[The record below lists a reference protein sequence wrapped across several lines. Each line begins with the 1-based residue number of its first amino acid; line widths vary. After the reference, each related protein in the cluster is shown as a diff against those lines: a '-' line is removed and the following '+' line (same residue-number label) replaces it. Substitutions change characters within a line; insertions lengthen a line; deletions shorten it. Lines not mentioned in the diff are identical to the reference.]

1 MAMAVLSA
9 RMPGMISTRD
19 IVPRQRV
26 NPGAPR
32 RCGTPREGQRLQK
45 QRLQKQRLQKQRLQ
59 KRAYKKRR
67 LQVQAAGV
75 ACGDRVHLEAVQ
87 AHVAG

>member
-45 QRLQKQRLQKQRLQ
+45 QRLQKQRLQK
-59 KRAYKKRR
+59 RAYKKRR